1 MSKITTS
8 RHVLTLQ
15 FHQACQWL
23 HFSSKISKIGYSN
36 LVCKQEIKFA
46 SKYNAPA
53 NRLLQLLH
61 NISGCFVQVESFE
74 LCKWSWHTLR
84 MQPSRCAQIVYQDT
98 TLYSRQK
105 NFRTLHH
112 TNNRK
117 RRTETVQ
124 KNSQNSTS
132 SEMKTFP
139 SPSLISKHPFLGCKH
154 RFQNT
159 STIENYHTV
168 RKVGGKIIGSVDK
181 VQVRALSAQ
190 LNDVQG
196 EEPLICNP

>member
-1 MSKITTS
+1 MHPSTMPLPIVYFNCFTISPAVSSKS
-8 RHVLTLQ
+8 RALSFVNGRGIPYKCNQVDALRLHTRI
-15 FHQACQWL
+15 L
-23 HFSSKISKIGYSN
+23 HFTPAKKTLEPCTTPTIERGEQ
-36 LVCKQEIKFA
+36 KQYRKKF
-46 SKYNAPA
+46 
-53 NRLLQLLH
+53 
-61 NISGCFVQVESFE
+61 
-74 LCKWSWHTLR
+74 
-84 MQPSRCAQIVYQDT
+84 
-98 TLYSRQK
+98 
-105 NFRTLHH
+105 
-112 TNNRK
+112 
-117 RRTETVQ
+117 
-124 KNSQNSTS
+124 QNSTS

-139 SPSLISKHPFLGCKH
+139 SPSLISKHPLLGCKH